1 MDGLLK
7 VDVCSRIPYGVKAIS
22 MYSSSGGEE
31 VTGLY
36 PDGKFF
42 LGENRKIVHSSIKP
56 ILFPVSCLTE
66 EIQFHGEKIVPLIQL
81 AKIDGHLEEII
92 SVESKYDCLYV
103 ASGRMDQDKLEF
115 IFDSSDQSFTVYN
128 NDDSSPSDVLYS
140 LKMYDWLNSH
150 MIDYRGLI
158 DKGLAKSVF
167 DLKENPY
174 E

>member
-22 MYSSSGGEE
+22 MYSSLGGEE

-42 LGENRKIVHSSIKP
+42 LGENNKIVHSSIKP
-56 ILFPVSCLTE
+56 ILFPISCLTE
-66 EIQFHGEKIVPLIQL
+66 EIQFHGEKIVPIICL
-81 AKIDGHLEEII
+81 AKIEGCLDEVIEAKCKYNHLYTALGKVNGDE
-92 SVESKYDCLYV
+92 
-103 ASGRMDQDKLEF
+103 LEF
-115 IFDSSDQSFTVYN
+115 VFDSEDKSFTLYDEN
-128 NDDSSPSDVLYS
+128 NSSPYEVLCS
-140 LKMYDWLNSH
+140 LKLYDWLNSH